1 MSAVIEFWSGLHPLL
16 QGIIKGLAVIG
27 VMFPIG
33 GACSLVERK
42 VSAWIQGRPGPN
54 RAIPFWFAWVPV
66 LGPFLQRLGV
76 FHLMADGIKMFLK
89 EDSLPGHVNKFYF
102 LLAPVVGMIPALTT
116 VTVVPFGA
124 YFDEAGRMVPLVL
137 ANLDVGILAVFA
149 IGSLG
154 VYSLILAGWA
164 SNSKYPFLGG
174 IRASAQLISYELSMT
189 LAVIPV
195 FLMINVPGGDGTL
208 SLTDVVRFQSGTSG
222 WHGTWFIMTMPLSAV
237 VFLVALF
244 AETNRLPFDMAEGEA
259 DLVGGFHT
267 EYGAMKWGLFFV
279 AEYSHML
286 IGSGVFTLLFLG
298 GWNPLPWVPLETVV
312 GWLAHVSPL
321 LTHPIAVGLLSIGI
335 FMGKVLFFMF
345 LFMWV
350 RWTVPRFRYDQVMKL
365 GWQKLLPLAIGNL
378 VFYAVEIWALQTKQ
392 PLWMHAL
399 VVVLGLSALVLVL
412 QNSIKKQS
420 SL

>member
-1 MSAVIEFWSGLHPLL
+1 MLHPVFAAGYKYAFLDWFFQHELL
-16 QGIIKGLAVIG
+16 VALAKGLAVIG

-42 VSAWIQGRPGPN
+42 VSAWMQGRPGPN
-54 RAIPFWFAWVPV
+54 RALPPWLAWVPGIGLV
-66 LGPFLQRLGV
+66 QKLGV
-76 FHLMADGIKMFLK
+76 FHLMADGAKMFLK

-102 LLAPVVGMIPALTT
+102 LLAPVVAMIPALTT

-124 YFDEAGRMVPLVL
+124 YFNDAGQLVPLAL

-149 IGSLG
+149 VGSLG

-174 IRASAQLISYELSMT
+174 VRASAQLISYELSMT
-189 LAVIPV
+189 LSVVPI
-195 FLMINVPGGDGTL
+195 FLMINAPGGAGTL
-208 SLTDVVRFQSGTSG
+208 SLFDVVRFQSGTSG
-222 WHGTWFIMTMPLSAV
+222 WHGTWFIMTMPLAAII
-237 VFLVALF
+237 FLVSLF

-267 EYGAMKWGLFFV
+267 EYGSMKWGLFFV

-286 IGSGVFTLLFLG
+286 IGSGVFVLLFLG
-298 GWNPLPWVPLETVV
+298 GWNPLPWLPLETVV

-321 LTHPIAVGLLSIGI
+321 LQHPIAVGLLSIAI

-345 LFMWV
+345 VFMWV

-378 VFYAVEIWALQTKQ
+378 IFYAIVIAWLQPK
-392 PLWMHAL
+392 
-399 VVVLGLSALVLVL
+399 
-412 QNSIKKQS
+412 I
-420 SL
+420 

>member
-1 MSAVIEFWSGLHPLL
+1 MSAVIEIWSGLHPLI
-16 QGIIKGLAVIG
+16 QGIIKGLCVIA

-54 RAIPFWFAWVPV
+54 RAMPFWFAWVPV
-66 LGPFLQRLGV
+66 IGPFLQRLGA
-76 FHLMADGIKMFLK
+76 FHLMADGLKMFLK
-89 EDSLPGHVNKFYF
+89 EDPLPGHVNKFYF

-124 YFDEAGRMVPLVL
+124 YFNEAGHLVPLAL

-154 VYSLILAGWA
+154 VYALILAGWA

-189 LAVIPV
+189 LAVVPV
-195 FLMINVPGGDGTL
+195 FLMINVPGGNGTL
-208 SLTDVVRFQSGTSG
+208 SLTDVVLFQSGTSG

-237 VFLVALF
+237 IFLVALF

-298 GWNPLPWVPLETVV
+298 GWNPLPWVPLSTVI
-312 GWLAHVSPL
+312 GWLAHLSPL
-321 LTHPIAVGLLSIGI
+321 FQNPIAVGLISIGI

-378 VFYAVEIWALQTKQ
+378 IFYAIVIAIIQK
-392 PLWMHAL
+392 P
-399 VVVLGLSALVLVL
+399 VS
-412 QNSIKKQS
+412 
-420 SL
+420 